1 MMKYPVIRKK
11 YQYQSKGWSLT
22 WLTEL
27 ILFRLFRCSVCETT
41 THVIAVHSQSM
52 DIPYCPED
60 WEELWIGYSFVM
72 VTQLPIDFTSN
83 IIDEIS
89 GWVSTLILALK
100 EVGSR

>member
-1 MMKYPVIRKK
+1 
-11 YQYQSKGWSLT
+11 
-22 WLTEL
+22 
-27 ILFRLFRCSVCETT
+27 
-41 THVIAVHSQSM
+41 M